1 MFASTKWQ
9 FFVFKHKM
17 AAVVLSLNKTWL
29 PWYDAENDWKRMRE
43 MENRREGEKEE
54 KKEGFPASFISA
66 VLPFTCYC
74 KMKTCQKRNRI
85 FLVYIFRKIAHFKK
99 KNYTCVKA
107 PN

>member
-17 AAVVLSLNKTWL
+17 AAVVLFLNKTWL

-54 KKEGFPASFISA
+54 KKRASLLHSSLQFYPLLVIAKRKHAKNVTVYFLFIFSEKS
-66 VLPFTCYC
+66 LTS
-74 KMKTCQKRNRI
+74 R
-85 FLVYIFRKIAHFKK
+85 